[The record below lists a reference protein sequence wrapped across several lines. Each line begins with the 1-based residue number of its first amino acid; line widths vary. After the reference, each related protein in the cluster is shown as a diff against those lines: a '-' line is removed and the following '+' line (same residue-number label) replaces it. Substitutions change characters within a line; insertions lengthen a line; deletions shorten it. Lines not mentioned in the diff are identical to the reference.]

1 MITDYKGKPGK
12 THRAPEDCVLI
23 YAASA
28 VIIKIMKC
36 HFFYFVPFLLF
47 ALFFSCQSSPR
58 NVPASDA
65 EFPPYEV
72 KKTIDVPE
80 NHGKLL
86 LSLTLLTIPDR
97 TGLSALLGEIL
108 YEGTNPEQYA
118 DRLAASLKE
127 QTAGINRAADA
138 SGQEWEYTEELS
150 VLKETSDPDILVISR
165 VRDYYLGGANGMH
178 EKQYFPVSRS
188 RAARILPGEFVRPA
202 KSGELITLIE
212 EALRSYAGLKPGE
225 PLTKGGFFENRLEKA
240 PDNFYPAQDGLVFA
254 WNFYEI
260 APRSMGPIEV
270 TIPWEKLRPLR

>member
-1 MITDYKGKPGK
+1 
-12 THRAPEDCVLI
+12 
-23 YAASA
+23 
-28 VIIKIMKC
+28 MKY
-36 HFFYFVPFLLF
+36 HLFYFVPFLLF
-47 ALFFSCQSSPR
+47 TLFFSCQSSPR
-58 NVPASDA
+58 NVSASGA
-65 EFPPYEV
+65 EFPSYEV
-72 KKTIDVPE
+72 KETIDVPE

-86 LSLTLLTIPDR
+86 VSFMLLAIPDH

-108 YEGTNPEQYA
+108 YEGMDPRQYA
-118 DRLAASLKE
+118 NRLIASLEE
-127 QTAGINRAADA
+127 QAAGINRADDA
-138 SGQEWEYTEELS
+138 SGQEWEYTEKFS

-202 KSGELITLIE
+202 KSGELIVLIE
-212 EALRSYAGLKPGE
+212 EALRGYAGLKPGV
-225 PLTKGGFFENRLEKA
+225 PLTEGGFFENRLEKA
-240 PDNFYPAQDGLVFA
+240 PDNFYPARDGLVFA